1 MSTFVLILGILV
13 FWLGIYW
20 SLQGLTEI
28 ELEQVS
34 LLPFAD
40 DPSVARRMSES
51 TGRHC
56 ESVVMPAL
64 EPCEEFDSD
73 RFVA

>member
-1 MSTFVLILGILV
+1 MSTLVLILGILV

-40 DPSVARRMSES
+40 DPSAARRMSES

-56 ESVVMPAL
+56 KSVVMPAL
-64 EPCEEFDSD
+64 ELCKEFDSD